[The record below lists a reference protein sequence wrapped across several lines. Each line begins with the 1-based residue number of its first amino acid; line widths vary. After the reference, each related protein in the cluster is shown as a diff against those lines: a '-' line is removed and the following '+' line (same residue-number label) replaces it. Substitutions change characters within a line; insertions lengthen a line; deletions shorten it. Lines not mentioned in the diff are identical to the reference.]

1 MPRGKSVSKQQ
12 GKQPDQGGLPRRV
25 QKDDEW
31 GGFVP
36 LNLAERDREEF
47 ADWWADNPMLVRQEL
62 DNALGSGLKFTVSF
76 DGGNS
81 CYIASLTGRPDPFGV
96 CAFTCCLSARS
107 GTFDEAIALLI
118 YKHSAL
124 LQGDWWELV
133 NQPKANRSAFG

>member
-1 MPRGKSVSKQQ
+1 MPRRNNAK
-12 GKQPDQGGLPRRV
+12 KQPQLQQASSQLPRRV

-36 LNLAERDREEF
+36 LNLVEEDKEEF
-47 ADWWADNPMLVRQEL
+47 ADWWADNPGEVRTQL
-62 DNALGSGLKFTVSF
+62 DDALAAGLKFTVSF

-81 CYIASLTGRPDPFGV
+81 CYIASLTGRPDSVGMR
-96 CAFTCCLSARS
+96 AFTCCLSARS
-107 GTFDEAIALLI
+107 GTFDEAVALLI

-133 NQPKANRSAFG
+133 NQPKGNRSAFG